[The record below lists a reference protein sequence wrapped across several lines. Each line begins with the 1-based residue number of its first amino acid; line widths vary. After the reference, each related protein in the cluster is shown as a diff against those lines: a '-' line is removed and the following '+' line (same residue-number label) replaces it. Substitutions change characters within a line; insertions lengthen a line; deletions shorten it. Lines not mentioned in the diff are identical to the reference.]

1 MIKQLNFR
9 GETLI
14 NVPAD
19 MHILLEMGL
28 SKAEAEQALGAYQA
42 EKELEKIRA
51 YRAPL
56 LIEADHLVNIAL
68 DKGLDIKPARDY
80 RQALRDITDKAQVF
94 ADVEWPTKP
103 TDVQPGRITNLLV
116 KVGAVKPAQ

>member
-1 MIKQLNFR
+1 MITELNFR

-19 MHILLEMGL
+19 MHLLLEMGL
-28 SKAEAEQALGAYQA
+28 SKAEAEQALSTYQA

-68 DKGLDIKPARDY
+68 DKGLDMEPARAY
-80 RQALRDITDKAQVF
+80 RQALRDITDQYQVF
-94 ADVEWPTKP
+94 ADVVWPTMP
-103 TDVQPGRITNLLV
+103 TDVQPAKKGLFSR
-116 KVGAVKPAQ
+116 KPTL

>member
-28 SKAEAEQALGAYQA
+28 SKDEAEQALSAYQA

-68 DKGLDIKPARDY
+68 DKGLDIEPARAY
-80 RQALRDITDKAQVF
+80 RQALRDITVENQVF
-94 ADVEWPTKP
+94 ADVEWPIMP
-103 TDVQPGRITNLLV
+103 TDVQPAKKGLFSRKSAL
-116 KVGAVKPAQ
+116 